1 MYLFSY
7 YMGSSVAG
15 AGGGLFYAA
24 HGWSG
29 VAAFV
34 GALVLA
40 GLAIALGLVRLR
52 PLANVDTPPT
62 PMSKGAMP

>member
-1 MYLFSY
+1 MYLFCY

-15 AGGGLFYAA
+15 ASGGLFYASR
-24 HGWSG
+24 GWNG

-40 GLAIALGLVRLR
+40 GLAIALGLVRLK
-52 PLANVDTPPT
+52 PLVDVATPPA
-62 PMSKGAMP
+62 PMSRGAMP